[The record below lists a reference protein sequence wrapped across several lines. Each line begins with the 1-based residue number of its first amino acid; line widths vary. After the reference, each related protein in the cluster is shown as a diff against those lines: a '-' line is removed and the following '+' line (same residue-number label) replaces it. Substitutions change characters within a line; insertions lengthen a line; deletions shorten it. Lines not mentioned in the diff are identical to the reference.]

1 MFGYNTY
8 PRDAMLA
15 QVLCHVSV
23 CLYVCLSQVEVLSK
37 RLRIELD
44 FGIEASFY
52 LSYTVLKGDSGIF
65 KNKGNFLWNFV
76 PNVPNSGHRKF
87 CFGISIFETCYRLSS
102 TQSDWTKLTIPPSPD
117 A

>member
-15 QVLCHVSV
+15 RVLCHVSV

-37 RLRIELD
+37 RLRIDLD

-52 LSYTVLKGDSGIF
+52 LSYTVLKGNSGIF

-102 TQSDWTKLTIPPSPD
+102 TQSVTGLS
-117 A
+117 